1 MELRDY
7 PETFESKGKILKKT
21 AKKYWLQI
29 LASLMCFGS
38 TGINIGNTIRY
49 LNAGKA
55 AAGVTTIV
63 FAAFTFI
70 LAIANA
76 YIFYLNYQRVKNQV
90 D

>member
-1 MELRDY
+1 MEIDKY
-7 PETFESKGKILKKT
+7 PETFETRGRILKKT

-49 LNAGKA
+49 LNADKVT
-55 AAGVTTIV
+55 AGVAAIV
-63 FAAFTFI
+63 FASFTFI
-70 LAIANA
+70 LAVANA
-76 YIFYLNYQRVKNQV
+76 YIFYLNYKRIKNQV

>member
-1 MELRDY
+1 MEQRNY
-7 PETFESKGKILKKT
+7 PETFESSGKIIKKT

-38 TGINIGNTIRY
+38 TGINIGNTIKY

-55 AAGVTTIV
+55 AAGVATIV
-63 FAAFTFI
+63 FATITFL
-70 LAIANA
+70 LACANA
-76 YIFYLNYQRVKNQV
+76 YLFYLNYQRIKNQV

>member
-1 MELRDY
+1 MEIRDY

-38 TGINIGNTIRY
+38 TGVNIGNTIRY
-49 LNAGKA
+49 LSGGKTSAGI
-55 AAGVTTIV
+55 GTII
-63 FAAFTFI
+63 FASITLA
-70 LAIANA
+70 LAIANL